1 LRDRVK
7 DIELFANYFL
17 KKASQEL
24 NKKIKGF
31 SPEVLTI
38 FKNYTWPGNLREINN
53 IVKRVVLLT
62 DGEEVHVNSLPHEI
76 SFYDKFT
83 FNSERLNGN
92 SPILE
97 NKNELKS
104 VAHNAECEKI
114 MEILKKVNYNKSKAA
129 KILDIDRKTL
139 YNKLKLFKLL

>member
-1 LRDRVK
+1 
-7 DIELFANYFL
+7 
-17 KKASQEL
+17 
-24 NKKIKGF
+24 
-31 SPEVLTI
+31 
-38 FKNYTWPGNLREINN
+38 LREVNN

-62 DGEEVHVNSLPHEI
+62 DGEEVNVNSLPHEI
-76 SFYDKFT
+76 SFYDKFS
-83 FNSERLNGN
+83 FNSDQGTDATQ
-92 SPILE
+92 PMV

-114 MEILKKVNYNKSKAA
+114 IEILKKVNYNKSKAA